1 MMTHLRTWASLLLG
15 AGCLCL
21 VEGFGGA
28 AQAQNN
34 SLAEGWAKYDFIP
47 GSSVLFF
54 DDFSGNEAGRAPAAW
69 KIIEGKAEVIQF
81 ENQRWLR
88 AVNATFAA
96 PPLQQLPSQ
105 FTLEMDFYVIPRGYS
120 GKYRVDIYGKTDDE
134 WATFTIED
142 VAALNTSWG
151 LSLEEP
157 LELKGRHRLAIMA
170 DGGGFKCYI
179 DSVRVIEAA
188 KLGNFQPKDI
198 EIYMPGGDEQGDD
211 KCLITNVRVAASKS
225 FREQIEAQGKII
237 SYGILFDKGATT
249 LKPASIATLKAL
261 ASLLQN
267 DVALELSI
275 ECHTY
280 ESDDDGDNTR
290 LSQRRAEALRE
301 ILVSEYKID
310 RDRLRTKGWGA
321 SKPLKERDTVEGIA
335 ANPRVELVKR

>member
-1 MMTHLRTWASLLLG
+1 MATIRTLFFLVTI
-15 AGCLCL
+15 CLCL
-21 VEGFGGA
+21 LEGLESVA
-28 AQAQNN
+28 RAQNN
-34 SLAEGWAKYDFIP
+34 NLAEAWAKYDFIP
-47 GSSVLFF
+47 GSVLLFY
-54 DDFSGNEAGRAPAAW
+54 DDFSGDEPGKKPVAW
-69 KIIEGKAEVIQF
+69 KSIEGTTEVIQF

-88 AVNATFAA
+88 AASAA
-96 PPLQQLPSQ
+96 YVALPVQQLPSQ
-105 FTLEMDFYVIPRGYS
+105 FTFEMDFYVIPRGYS
-120 GKYRVDIYGKTDDE
+120 GKYRLDIYGKTDDD

-151 LSLEEP
+151 LSTEQP

-198 EIYMPGGDEQGDD
+198 EIFMPGGEEEGDD
-211 KCLITNVRVAASKS
+211 KCIITNVRLAGSKS

-237 SYGILFDKGATT
+237 NYGILFEKAAAT

-261 ASLLQN
+261 ATLLQN
-267 DVALELSI
+267 DVGLELSI

-280 ESDDDGDNTR
+280 DSDDDGDNTR

-301 ILVSEYKID
+301 ILASEYKID
-310 RDRLRTKGWGA
+310 RDRLRTKGWGT
-321 SKPLKERDTVEGIA
+321 SKPLKERDTVEGLA
-335 ANPRVELVKR
+335 ANPRVEFVKR